1 MADMSDRR
9 REPKGIPTGGRFA
22 AGKNGSADADDLG
35 GERDVPWTMPPLP
48 PRPQA
53 ATPMPPLPPRPR
65 VGLDDPFG
73 DYDRQQS
80 DKARALWLAT
90 HLERGDPG
98 SVDLAVYAITSH
110 RGRLSDDMVDA
121 ISYSGCVRRADGSV
135 DASAAKRVAHALM
148 GKQDLD
154 AGRERTLNGW
164 YEPGVPGE
172 GQAASEVMAKTR
184 NAESAE
190 AALSTILLADDP
202 HGTDAGARRHWISR
216 LAANPSYPRYRS
228 AAQVRRAMMSAPPVV
243 YGLVPEVEAAERTG
257 VIVSEMAAYG
267 LARL

>member
-9 REPKGIPTGGRFA
+9 REPKGMPTGGRFA
-22 AGKNGSADADDLG
+22 AGKSGSADADDLG
-35 GERDVPWTMPPLP
+35 AERDVPWTMPPLP
-48 PRPQA
+48 PRPQ
-53 ATPMPPLPPRPR
+53 

-90 HLERGDPG
+90 HLERGDLG
-98 SVDLAVYAITSH
+98 SADLAVYAITSH

-172 GQAASEVMAKTR
+172 GQAAAEVMAKTR

-190 AALSTILLADDP
+190 AALSTVLLADDP
-202 HGTDAGARRHWISR
+202 HGTDADARRHWISR

-243 YGLVPEVEAAERTG
+243 YGLVPEAEAAERTG
-257 VIVSEMAAYG
+257 VIVSEMAAHG

>member
-22 AGKNGSADADDLG
+22 AGKSGSADADDLG
-35 GERDVPWTMPPLP
+35 AERDVPWT
-48 PRPQA
+48 
-53 ATPMPPLPPRPR
+53 MPPLPPRPR

-172 GQAASEVMAKTR
+172 GQAAAEVMAKTR

-190 AALSTILLADDP
+190 AALSTVLLADDP
-202 HGTDAGARRHWISR
+202 HGTDADARRHWISR
-216 LAANPSYPRYRS
+216 LVANPS
-228 AAQVRRAMMSAPPVV
+228 
-243 YGLVPEVEAAERTG
+243 
-257 VIVSEMAAYG
+257 
-267 LARL
+267 

>member
-22 AGKNGSADADDLG
+22 AGKSGSADADDLG
-35 GERDVPWTMPPLP
+35 AERDAPWTMPPLP

-53 ATPMPPLPPRPR
+53 
-65 VGLDDPFG
+65 GLDDPFG

-80 DKARALWLAT
+80 DKARTLWLAT
-90 HLERGDPG
+90 QLERGDPG
-98 SVDLAVYAITSH
+98 SVDLAVHAITSH

-164 YEPGVPGE
+164 YEPGVPRE
-172 GQAASEVMAKTR
+172 GQAAVEVMAKTR

-190 AALSTILLADDP
+190 AALSTVLLADDP
-202 HGTDAGARRHWISR
+202 HGTDADARRHWISR

-228 AAQVRRAMMSAPPVV
+228 AVQVRRAMMSAPPVV
-243 YGLVPEVEAAERTG
+243 YGLVPEVEAVERIG
-257 VIVSEMAAYG
+257 VIVSEMAAHG

>member
-22 AGKNGSADADDLG
+22 AGKSGSADADDLG
-35 GERDVPWTMPPLP
+35 AERDVPWTMPPLP
-48 PRPQA
+48 PRPQ
-53 ATPMPPLPPRPR
+53 

-90 HLERGDPG
+90 QLERGDPG

-135 DASAAKRVAHALM
+135 DTSAATAPSTRPRRSGSRTRSWASRIWTR
-148 GKQDLD
+148 D
-154 AGRERTLNGW
+154 ASG
-164 YEPGVPGE
+164 P
-172 GQAASEVMAKTR
+172 
-184 NAESAE
+184 
-190 AALSTILLADDP
+190 
-202 HGTDAGARRHWISR
+202 
-216 LAANPSYPRYRS
+216 
-228 AAQVRRAMMSAPPVV
+228 
-243 YGLVPEVEAAERTG
+243 
-257 VIVSEMAAYG
+257 
-267 LARL
+267 

>member
-1 MADMSDRR
+1 
-9 REPKGIPTGGRFA
+9 
-22 AGKNGSADADDLG
+22 
-35 GERDVPWTMPPLP
+35 
-48 PRPQA
+48 
-53 ATPMPPLPPRPR
+53 MPPLPPRPR
-65 VGLDDPFG
+65 TGLDDPFG
-73 DYDRQQS
+73 DYDRQND
-80 DKARALWLAT
+80 DKARALWLST

-110 RGRLSDDMVDA
+110 KGRLSDGMVDA
-121 ISYSGCVRRADGSV
+121 ISYSGCVRRTDGSV

-154 AGRERTLNGW
+154 AGRERVLNAW
-164 YEPGVPGE
+164 YEPGVAGE
-172 GQAASEVMAKTR
+172 RQAAAEVMARTR

-190 AALSTILLADDP
+190 AALSVVLLADDP
-202 HGTDAGARRHWISR
+202 HGTDADARWGWVTR

-243 YGLVPEVEAAERTG
+243 YGLVPEDEAAERTA
-257 VIVSEMAAYG
+257 VVVSEMTAHG

>member
-9 REPKGIPTGGRFA
+9 REPRGIPTGGRFA
-22 AGKNGSADADDLG
+22 AGKSGSVDADDLG
-35 GERDVPWTMPPLP
+35 AERDVPWTMPPLP
-48 PRPQA
+48 PH
-53 ATPMPPLPPRPR
+53 PR

-164 YEPGVPGE
+164 YEPGAPGE
-172 GQAASEVMAKTR
+172 GQAAAEVMAKTR

-190 AALSTILLADDP
+190 AALSTVLLADDP
-202 HGTDAGARRHWISR
+202 HGTDADARRHWISR
-216 LAANPSYPRYRS
+216 LAVNPSYPRYRS

-243 YGLVPEVEAAERTG
+243 YGLVPETEAAERTG
-257 VIVSEMAAYG
+257 VIVSEMAAHG